1 MTRSLAL
8 LTAVVCYAV
17 FLAAFLYLIGFVAGL
32 DALPRHVDKGAS
44 APPMIAALARGGTT
58 RLS

>member
-1 MTRSLAL
+1 
-8 LTAVVCYAV
+8 VVCYAV